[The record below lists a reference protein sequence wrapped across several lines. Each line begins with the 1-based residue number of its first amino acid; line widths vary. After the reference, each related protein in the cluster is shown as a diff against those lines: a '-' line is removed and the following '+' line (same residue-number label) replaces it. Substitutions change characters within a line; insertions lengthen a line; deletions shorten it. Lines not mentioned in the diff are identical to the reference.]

1 MDLTKHGHACVV
13 LSKDGRRLV
22 IDPGGFTEAGVLD
35 GADAVLVTHE
45 HQDHLSVE
53 ALEAAWASNPDLRVW
68 TTGAVAE
75 ILGDR
80 DGRVTAVV
88 DGDTFTAGGFDVTA
102 VGEWHA
108 IIHPDIPRVHNVGFV
123 VDGTVFHPG
132 DAFTMPGR
140 PVETL
145 LTPAHA
151 PWSKLQ
157 EVIDWVRAVSPARTV
172 SVHDGLLNGS
182 GLGLVNRML
191 GESGPGTGAEHL
203 VLTPGETVALD

>member
-1 MDLTKHGHACVV
+1 MDLTKYGHACVV

-22 IDPGGFTEAGVLD
+22 IDPGAFTEDGVIGD
-35 GADAVLVTHE
+35 AEAVLVTHE
-45 HQDHLSVE
+45 HPDHLSVE
-53 ALEAAWASNPDLRVW
+53 ALDAAWAQNPGLRVW
-68 TTGAVAE
+68 TTAAVAE
-75 ILGDR
+75 VLGER
-80 DGRVTAVV
+80 DGRVTAVS
-88 DGDTFTAGGFDVTA
+88 DGDTFTAAGFDVTA

-108 IIHPDIPRVHNVGFV
+108 VIHPDVPRMQNVGFV

-157 EVIDWVRAVSPARTV
+157 ETIDWVRAVSPVRTV
-172 SVHDGLLNGS
+172 SVHDGALNDR

-191 GESGPGTGAEHL
+191 GADGPGTGAQHL
-203 VLTPGETVALD
+203 VLASGETVRLT

>member
-1 MDLTKHGHACVV
+1 MDLTKYGHACVV

-22 IDPGGFTEAGVLD
+22 VDPGAFTEDGVIGD
-35 GADAVLVTHE
+35 AEAVLVTHE
-45 HQDHLSVE
+45 HPDHLSVE
-53 ALEAAWASNPDLRVW
+53 ALDAAWEQNPDLRVW
-68 TTGAVAE
+68 TTSAVAQ

-80 DGRVTAVV
+80 GGKVTAVA
-88 DGDTFTAGGFDVTA
+88 DGDTFTAAGFDVTA

-108 IIHPDIPRVHNVGFV
+108 VIHPDLPRTQNVGFV

-157 EVIDWVRAVSPARTV
+157 EIVDWVRAVSPDRTV
-172 SVHDGLLNGS
+172 SVHDGALNDR

-191 GESGPGTGAEHL
+191 GAGGPGTGAEHL
-203 VLTPGETVALD
+203 VLASGETITLP

>member
-1 MDLTKHGHACVV
+1 MDLTKYGHACVV

-22 IDPGGFTEAGVLD
+22 IDPGAFTEDGVIGD
-35 GADAVLVTHE
+35 AEAVLVTHE
-45 HQDHLSVE
+45 HPDHLSVE
-53 ALEAAWASNPDLRVW
+53 ALDAAWAQNPGLRVW
-68 TTGAVAE
+68 TTAAVAE
-75 ILGDR
+75 VLGER
-80 DGRVTAVV
+80 DGRVTAVS
-88 DGDTFTAGGFDVTA
+88 DGETFTAAGFDVTA

-108 IIHPDIPRVHNVGFV
+108 VIHPDVPRMQNVGFV

-157 EVIDWVRAVSPARTV
+157 EIIDWVRAVSPVRTV
-172 SVHDGLLNGS
+172 SVHDGALNDR

-191 GESGPGTGAEHL
+191 GAGGPGTGAQHL
-203 VLTPGETVALD
+203 VLASGETVRLP

>member
-1 MDLTKHGHACVV
+1 MDLTKYGHACVV

-22 IDPGGFTEAGVLD
+22 IDPGAFTEDGVIGD
-35 GADAVLVTHE
+35 AEAVLVTHE
-45 HQDHLSVE
+45 HPDHLSVE
-53 ALEAAWASNPDLRVW
+53 ALDAAWAQNPGLRVW
-68 TTGAVAE
+68 TTAAVAE
-75 ILGDR
+75 LLGDR
-80 DGRVTAVV
+80 DGRVTAVS
-88 DGDTFTAGGFDVTA
+88 DGDTFTAAGFDVTA

-108 IIHPDIPRVHNVGFV
+108 VIHPDVPRMQNVGFV
-123 VDGTVFHPG
+123 VEGTVFHPG

-157 EVIDWVRAVSPARTV
+157 EIIDWVRAVSPVRTV
-172 SVHDGLLNGS
+172 SVHDGALNDR

-191 GESGPGTGAEHL
+191 GASGPGTGAQHL
-203 VLTPGETVALD
+203 VLASGETVRLP

>member
-1 MDLTKHGHACVV
+1 MDLTKYGHACVV
-13 LSKDGRRLV
+13 LSDGGRRLV
-22 IDPGGFTEAGVLD
+22 IDPGGFTEPGVIGDAG
-35 GADAVLVTHE
+35 AVLVTHE
-45 HQDHLSVE
+45 HPDHLDVA
-53 ALEAAWASNPDLRVW
+53 ALDAAWAANPDLRVW
-68 TTGAVAE
+68 TTAAVAE

-80 DGRVTAVV
+80 DGRVTAVR
-88 DGDTFTAGGFDVTA
+88 DGDTFTAAGFDVTA

-108 IIHPDIPRVHNVGFV
+108 TIHPDLPRLQNVGFV

-157 EVIDWVRAVSPARTV
+157 EIVDWVRAVSPARTV
-172 SVHDGLLNGS
+172 SVHDGALNDR

-191 GESGPGTGAEHL
+191 GEGGPGTGAQHL
-203 VLTPGETVALD
+203 VLTSGETVRLD

>member
-1 MDLTKHGHACVV
+1 MDLTKYGHACVV

-22 IDPGGFTEAGVLD
+22 IDPGAFTEDGVIGD
-35 GADAVLVTHE
+35 AEAVLVTHE
-45 HQDHLSVE
+45 HPDHLSIE
-53 ALEAAWASNPDLRVW
+53 ALDAAWAQNPGLRVW
-68 TTGAVAE
+68 TTAAVAE
-75 ILGDR
+75 LLGDR
-80 DGRVTAVV
+80 DGRVTAVS
-88 DGDTFTAGGFDVTA
+88 DGETFTAAGFDVTA

-108 IIHPDIPRVHNVGFV
+108 VIHPDVPRMQNVGFV

-157 EVIDWVRAVSPARTV
+157 EIIDWVRAVSPVRTV
-172 SVHDGLLNGS
+172 SVHDGALNDR

-191 GESGPGTGAEHL
+191 GAGGPGTGAEHL
-203 VLTPGETVALD
+203 VLASGETVRLP

>member
-1 MDLTKHGHACVV
+1 MDLTKYGHACVV

-22 IDPGGFTEAGVLD
+22 IDPGAFTEDGVIGD
-35 GADAVLVTHE
+35 AEAVLVTHE
-45 HQDHLSVE
+45 HPDHLSVE
-53 ALEAAWASNPDLRVW
+53 ALDAAWAQNPGLRVW
-68 TTGAVAE
+68 TTAAVAE
-75 ILGDR
+75 VLGER
-80 DGRVTAVV
+80 DGRVTAVS
-88 DGDTFTAGGFDVTA
+88 DGDTFTAAGFDVTA

-108 IIHPDIPRVHNVGFV
+108 VIHPDVPRMQNVGFV
-123 VDGTVFHPG
+123 VSGTVFHPG

-157 EVIDWVRAVSPARTV
+157 EIIDWVRAVSPVRTV
-172 SVHDGLLNGS
+172 SVHDGALNDR

-191 GESGPGTGAEHL
+191 GAGGPGTGAQHL
-203 VLTPGETVALD
+203 VLASGETVRLP

>member
-1 MDLTKHGHACVV
+1 MDLTKYGHACVV

-22 IDPGGFTEAGVLD
+22 IDPGAFTEDGVIGD
-35 GADAVLVTHE
+35 AEAVLVTHE
-45 HQDHLSVE
+45 HPDHLSVE
-53 ALEAAWASNPDLRVW
+53 ALDAAWAQNPGLRVW
-68 TTGAVAE
+68 TTAAVAE
-75 ILGDR
+75 VLGDR
-80 DGRVTAVV
+80 DGRVTAVA
-88 DGDTFTAGGFDVTA
+88 DGDTFTAAGFDVTA

-108 IIHPDIPRVHNVGFV
+108 VIHPDVTRMQNVGFV

-157 EVIDWVRAVSPARTV
+157 EIIDWVRAVSPVRTV
-172 SVHDGLLNGS
+172 SVHDGALNDR

-191 GESGPGTGAEHL
+191 GAGGPGTGAQHL
-203 VLTPGETVALD
+203 VLASGETVRLP

>member
-22 IDPGGFTEAGVLD
+22 VDPGGFTEPGVIGD
-35 GADAVLVTHE
+35 AEAVLITHE
-45 HQDHLSVE
+45 HPDHLSVE
-53 ALEAAWASNPDLRVW
+53 ALDAAWAQNPGLRVW
-68 TTGAVAE
+68 STAAVAD

-80 DGRVTAVV
+80 DGRVTAVA
-88 DGDTFTAGGFDVTA
+88 DGDTFTAAGFDVTVA
-102 VGEWHA
+102 GEWHA
-108 IIHPDIPRVHNVGFV
+108 VIHPDLPRLQNVGFV

-132 DAFTMPGR
+132 DSFTVPPG

-151 PWSKLQ
+151 PWSKVQ
-157 EVIDWVRAVSPARTV
+157 EIVDWVRVVSPVRTV
-172 SVHDGLLNGS
+172 SVHDGALNDR

-191 GESGPGTGAEHL
+191 GSGGPGTGAEHVVL
-203 VLTPGETVALD
+203 VSGETITVG

>member
-1 MDLTKHGHACVV
+1 MDLTKYGHACVV

-22 IDPGGFTEAGVLD
+22 IDPGAFTEDGVIGD
-35 GADAVLVTHE
+35 AEAVLVTHE
-45 HQDHLSVE
+45 HPDHLSVE
-53 ALEAAWASNPDLRVW
+53 ALDAAWAQNPGLRVW
-68 TTGAVAE
+68 TTAAVAE
-75 ILGDR
+75 VLGER
-80 DGRVTAVV
+80 DGRVTAVA
-88 DGDTFTAGGFDVTA
+88 DGETFTAAGFDVTA

-108 IIHPDIPRVHNVGFV
+108 VNHPDVPRMQNVGFV

-157 EVIDWVRAVSPARTV
+157 EIIDWVRAVSPVRTV
-172 SVHDGLLNGS
+172 SVHDGALNDR

-191 GESGPGTGAEHL
+191 GDGGPGTGAQHL
-203 VLTPGETVALD
+203 VLASGETVRLP

>member
-1 MDLTKHGHACVV
+1 MDLTKYGHACVV

-22 IDPGGFTEAGVLD
+22 VDPGAFTEDGVIGD
-35 GADAVLVTHE
+35 AEAVLVTHE
-45 HQDHLSVE
+45 HPDHLSVE
-53 ALEAAWASNPDLRVW
+53 ALDAAWAQNPDLRVW
-68 TTGAVAE
+68 TTAAVAE

-80 DGRVTAVV
+80 HGRVTAVT
-88 DGDTFTAGGFDVTA
+88 DGDTFSAAGFDVTT

-108 IIHPDIPRVHNVGFV
+108 VIHPDVPRMQNVGFV

-157 EVIDWVRAVSPARTV
+157 EIIDWVRAVSPARTV
-172 SVHDGLLNGS
+172 SVHDGALNDR

-191 GESGPGTGAEHL
+191 GADGPGTGAQHL
-203 VLTPGETVALD
+203 VLASGETVRLP

>member
-1 MDLTKHGHACVV
+1 MDLTKYGHACVV

-22 IDPGGFTEAGVLD
+22 IDPGAFTEDGVIGD
-35 GADAVLVTHE
+35 AEAVLVTHE
-45 HQDHLSVE
+45 HPDHLSVE
-53 ALEAAWASNPDLRVW
+53 ALDAAWAQNPGLRVW
-68 TTGAVAE
+68 TTAAVAE
-75 ILGDR
+75 LLGDR
-80 DGRVTAVV
+80 DGRVTAV
-88 DGDTFTAGGFDVTA
+88 T

-108 IIHPDIPRVHNVGFV
+108 VIHPDVPRMQNVGFV

-157 EVIDWVRAVSPARTV
+157 EIIDWVRAVSPVRTV
-172 SVHDGLLNGS
+172 SVHDGALNDR

-191 GESGPGTGAEHL
+191 GADGPGTGAQHL
-203 VLTPGETVALD
+203 VLASGETVRLT

>member
-1 MDLTKHGHACVV
+1 MDLTKYGHACVA

-22 IDPGGFTEAGVLD
+22 IDPGAFTEDGVIGD
-35 GADAVLVTHE
+35 AEAVLVTHE
-45 HQDHLSVE
+45 HPDHLSVE
-53 ALEAAWASNPDLRVW
+53 ALDAAWAQNPELRVW
-68 TTGAVAE
+68 TTAAVAE
-75 ILGDR
+75 VLGDR
-80 DGRVTAVV
+80 DGRVTAVT
-88 DGDTFTAGGFDVTA
+88 DGDTFTAAGFDVTA

-108 IIHPDIPRVHNVGFV
+108 VIHPDVPRMQNVGFV

-157 EVIDWVRAVSPARTV
+157 EIIDWVRAVSPVRTV
-172 SVHDGLLNGS
+172 SVHDGALNDR

-191 GESGPGTGAEHL
+191 GAGGPGTGAQHL
-203 VLTPGETVALD
+203 VLASGETVRLP

>member
-1 MDLTKHGHACVV
+1 MDLTKYGHACVV

-22 IDPGGFTEAGVLD
+22 IDPGAFTEDGVIGD
-35 GADAVLVTHE
+35 AEAVLVTHE
-45 HQDHLSVE
+45 HPDHLSVE
-53 ALEAAWASNPDLRVW
+53 ALDAAWAQNPGLQVW
-68 TTGAVAE
+68 TTAAVAE
-75 ILGDR
+75 LLGDR
-80 DGRVTAVV
+80 DGRVTAVA
-88 DGDTFTAGGFDVTA
+88 DGDTFTAAGFDVTA

-108 IIHPDIPRVHNVGFV
+108 VIHPDVPRMQNVGFV

-157 EVIDWVRAVSPARTV
+157 EIIDWVRAVSPVRTV
-172 SVHDGLLNGS
+172 SVHDGALNDR

-191 GESGPGTGAEHL
+191 GAGGPGTGAEHL
-203 VLTPGETVALD
+203 VLASGETVSLP